1 MNLRPKSELVLKSI
15 QIIFVFLL
23 ASQIIFTEDKIKIQ
37 KQTLDQHTYCSTIY
51 YENFKRS
58 CLDLL
63 ISKKEKNC
71 AMYVGT
77 FEEKSCQNE
86 IKILKQKRGQ
96 IPLFPYRMILTFIAI
111 LILASWYSNIL
122 KINLGIEKLLSK
134 NDETEFLTDG
144 IFPIV
149 GRTVITLMILIGITF
164 LLRNFVWP
172 SILR

>member
-1 MNLRPKSELVLKSI
+1 
-15 QIIFVFLL
+15 
-23 ASQIIFTEDKIKIQ
+23 
-37 KQTLDQHTYCSTIY
+37 
-51 YENFKRS
+51 
-58 CLDLL
+58 
-63 ISKKEKNC
+63 
-71 AMYVGT
+71 MYVGT